1 MGYFTNFYQEPPIV
15 LSHVFTQNP
24 WLDLKVIMG
33 DKGGTVQ
40 NFITLSSNSDES
52 INLIY
57 PCVKEIWL
65 FIKHPTG
72 SCHHIALPELFR
84 GHGKLETT
92 FFLA

>member
-1 MGYFTNFYQEPPIV
+1 
-15 LSHVFTQNP
+15 
-24 WLDLKVIMG
+24 MG
-33 DKGGTVQ
+33 DSGGTVQ

-72 SCHHIALPELFR
+72 GCHHIALPELFR
-84 GHGKLETT
+84 GSWEAGNN
-92 FFLA
+92 FFPGLIISMTSTQLLLITVRAVIVLASSQI